1 MLKSQKMRM
10 VAVEMDALKMGTGWS
25 VDDLSKAQIF
35 LQSTS
40 GDSHPGS
47 VHLERLVRIAEKELF
62 ELGAKPAKYTTTD
75 ICDGIAQGHDGMNY
89 SLPSRELIAGM
100 IEIQSTASPMDAG
113 LFLSSCDKAVPA
125 HLMAMAR
132 LNMPALLVPGGVME
146 AGPGGL
152 TLEQIGAYSA
162 AYHRG
167 EISQEQFETYQHT
180 ACPTCGAC
188 AFMGTACTMQ
198 IMAEALGMTLPGA
211 ALIPAASEE
220 LDEMARRS
228 ARQLVRLLEADLKP
242 SDILT
247 MDAFENAIIVHAAIA
262 GSTNALLHLPAIAR
276 ECGLVLEPK
285 LFDEIH
291 RRTPWIVNVRPSG
304 IHPATYFREAGG
316 VPAVMETLRPLLHL
330 DVMTVTGKTLGQ
342 NLDDF
347 DNIRDTF
354 GNSRPPS
361 ANVKGKREIIRPL
374 SDPLDP
380 RGAVSIL
387 TGNLAPE
394 GAVVKH
400 AAVASN
406 MHQVVLQAL
415 PFDSEEE
422 AYKAVLDGRVQPGHA
437 VIIRYEGPRGSGMP
451 ELFYT
456 TEAIA
461 SDPNLISSVALITD
475 GRFSGATRGPAI
487 GHVSPEAAVGGP
499 LALIR
504 ENDLIRIDI
513 PDRKLEW
520 IGING
525 VAVSEEE
532 IQQEEKQRRAAW
544 KTPVSKKKRGV
555 LAMYACLAVSAMKGA
570 YTETTSCPEK
580 TK

>member
-1 MLKSQKMRM
+1 MLKSQVLRKT
-10 VAVEMDALKMGTGWS
+10 APEMDALKMGTGWS

-100 IEIQSTASPMDAG
+100 IEIQATASPMDAG

-132 LNMPALLVPGGVME
+132 LDMPALLVPGGVME
-146 AGPGGL
+146 TGPGGL

-167 EISQEQFETYQHT
+167 EISQEQFEIYQHT

-211 ALIPAASEE
+211 ALISGNSPELEE
-220 LDEMARRS
+220 MTLRS
-228 ARQLVRLLEADLKP
+228 ARQLIRVLEADLKP

-247 MDAFENAIIVHAAIA
+247 MDAFENAITVHAAIA

-276 ECGLVLEPK
+276 ECGLHLVPE

-304 IHPATYFREAGG
+304 AYPASCFREAGG
-316 VPAVMETLRPLLHL
+316 VPAVMEALRPLLHL
-330 DVMTVTGKTLGQ
+330 DAMTVTGKTLGQ
-342 NLDDF
+342 NLDA
-347 DNIRDTF
+347 F
-354 GNSRPPS
+354 GNVRDIYGAGRSSS
-361 ANVKGKREIIRPL
+361 AKGKGNPEVIRSL
-374 SDPLDP
+374 SDALDP

-387 TGNLAPE
+387 KGNLAPE
-394 GAVVKH
+394 GAVIKH
-400 AAVASN
+400 AAVAPN
-406 MHQVVLQAL
+406 MHRVVLRAL
-415 PFDSEEE
+415 PFNSEEE
-422 AYKAVLDGRVQPGHA
+422 AYRAVLDGRVRPGHA

-487 GHVSPEAAVGGP
+487 GHVSPEAAAGGP

-520 IGING
+520 MGING
-525 VAVSEEE
+525 TPAPPEE
-532 IQQEEKQRRAAW
+532 IEAELRKRRASYRIPAC
-544 KTPVSKKKRGV
+544 KEKKGILSV
-555 LAMYACLAVSAMKGA
+555 YCQLAVSAMEGA
-570 YTETTSCPEK
+570 YMKERP
-580 TK
+580 